1 MHIPDGFL
9 DLPLI
14 AVTFAITIVFW
25 IIASLKFKG
34 SIGEKQVPLLA
45 LVTAGVFA
53 AQMVNFPI
61 VGGTSGHLVGATL
74 ISILF
79 GPYAAIVSITI
90 ILLIQGFVFGDGGL
104 TALGAN
110 VLNMGIVAAFS
121 GYLIYKAITRLHRG
135 TGVALASA
143 FVASWVSIVLGAF
156 VCGLEIGFSSIF
168 PYGIGVTVP
177 VMVGWHVI
185 IGLGEGIITVLILAS
200 LMRSQPG
207 IVPGTVNAATRK
219 QR

>member
-9 DLPLI
+9 DIRMI
-14 AVTFAITIVFW
+14 AITFAITIIFW
-25 IIASLKFKG
+25 IVASVKFKG
-34 SIGEKQVPLLA
+34 ALGEKQVPLLA

-61 VGGTSGHLVGATL
+61 LGGTSGHLVGATL

-79 GPYAAIVSITI
+79 GPYAAIVSITT
-90 ILLIQGFVFGDGGL
+90 ILLIQGFMFGDGGI

-135 TGVALASA
+135 TGVTLASA

-177 VMVGWHVI
+177 VMVVWHVI
-185 IGLGEGIITVLILAS
+185 IGLGEGIITVLILAA
-200 LMRSQPG
+200 LMRAQPS
-207 IVPGTVNAATRK
+207 VLPAMTNVAAEK
-219 QR
+219 KG